1 MRRSLFLVF
10 VLLPACGPTSV
21 ADGPRDAAA
30 AFLDGPVEAAPNP
43 TLVDGGYPTP
53 DGGTIRAD
61 RFVTGVVDFQ
71 PGDCAGFGIPAM
83 PGVVEGP
90 PVGFGSDQ
98 GSTNVVSLGR
108 GGSITVSFGANAIV
122 DGPGP
127 DFVVFENAFYVAG
140 DPSNIFAEPGEVS
153 VSDDGV
159 TWKTYP
165 CTATKAPYGM
175 CAGWHP
181 VYSAPDNAV
190 SPVDYPACGGDAF
203 DLTDVGLASARF
215 VRIRDMGTEVC
226 PVDPKMRTNT
236 LGFDLDAVAILNAKT
251 P

>member
-1 MRRSLFLVF
+1 MRPSLLFVL
-10 VLLPACGPTSV
+10 VLLPACGSTSV
-21 ADGPRDAAA
+21 ADAPRDAAA
-30 AFLDGPVEAAPNP
+30 AYLDGPVEAAPNP
-43 TLVDGGYPTP
+43 ILVDGGYPAP

-61 RFVTGVVDFQ
+61 RFVTGVESFT

-90 PVGFGSDQ
+90 PVGFGAEQ

-108 GGSITVSFGANAIV
+108 GGSITLSFGANSIV

-127 DFVVFENAFYVAG
+127 DFVVFENAFEVAG

-153 VSDDGV
+153 VSEDGV
-159 TWKTYP
+159 TWKTFP

-190 SPVDYPACGGDAF
+190 SPIDYPACGGDAF
-203 DLTDVGLASARF
+203 DLTDVGLASAKL
-215 VRIRDMGTEVC
+215 VRIRDMSTQEC
-226 PVDPKMRTNT
+226 PVDPKMRTTNV
-236 LGFDLDAVAILNAKT
+236 GFDLDAVAILNAKT